1 MQYWVDAKRLNDLIK
16 MRGLTIEQVEAECHV
31 KKRHDLFM
39 KLVTEGGP
47 TRDLFLLGDVARAID
62 VPTTEFVKSHIGEEG
77 DDSNDVRV
85 FEAQKERPLDYN
97 ESHYIDQS
105 MGMEK
110 LKEYNLI

>member
-1 MQYWVDAKRLNDLIK
+1 MQYWVDAKRLNDFIK

-47 TRDLFLLGDVARAID
+47 TRDFFLLGDIERAID
-62 VPTTEFVKSHIGEEG
+62 VPMTEFVKSHIGEEG
-77 DDSNDVRV
+77 DDSNDIRV
-85 FEAQKERPLDYN
+85 FEAQKSWPLDYD

-105 MGMEK
+105 IGLEK
-110 LKEYNLI
+110 LTESNLI

>member
-1 MQYWVDAKRLNDLIK
+1 MQYWVDAKRLNDFIK
-16 MRGLTIEQVEAECHV
+16 MRGLTIEQVEAECHI

-47 TRDLFLLGDVARAID
+47 TRDFFLLGDIERAID
-62 VPTTEFVKSHIGEEG
+62 VPMTEFVKSHIGEEG
-77 DDSNDVRV
+77 DDSNDIRV
-85 FEAQKERPLDYN
+85 FEAQKSWPLDYD

-105 MGMEK
+105 IGLEK

>member
-1 MQYWVDAKRLNDLIK
+1 MQYWVDAKRLNDFIK

-47 TRDLFLLGDVARAID
+47 TRDLFLLGDIGRAID
-62 VPTTEFVKSHIGEEG
+62 VPTTEFSKFHIGEEG
-77 DDSNDVRV
+77 DDSNDAQILQ
-85 FEAQKERPLDYN
+85 AQKSWPLDYD
-97 ESHYIDQS
+97 ESHYIDKS
-105 MGMEK
+105 IGVEK

>member
-1 MQYWVDAKRLNDLIK
+1 MQAGRPQPGKCPRKPGNQPHSWGYI
-16 MRGLTIEQVEAECHV
+16 G
-31 KKRHDLFM
+31 
-39 KLVTEGGP
+39 
-47 TRDLFLLGDVARAID
+47 RAID
-62 VPTTEFVKSHIGEEG
+62 VPTTEFVKYHIGEEG

-85 FEAQKERPLDYN
+85 FEAQKSRPLDYD

>member
-1 MQYWVDAKRLNDLIK
+1 M
-16 MRGLTIEQVEAECHV
+16 
-31 KKRHDLFM
+31 
-39 KLVTEGGP
+39 
-47 TRDLFLLGDVARAID
+47 
-62 VPTTEFVKSHIGEEG
+62 TEFVKSHIGEEG

>member
-1 MQYWVDAKRLNDLIK
+1 MMYWVDAKRLNYFIN
-16 MRGLTIEQVEAECHV
+16 MRGLTIAQVEAECYV
-31 KKRHDLFM
+31 KKGHDVFM

-47 TRDLFLLGDVARAID
+47 TRDFFLLGYIGRAID
-62 VPTTEFVKSHIGEEG
+62 VPTTEFVKYHIGEEG

-85 FEAQKERPLDYN
+85 FEAQKSRPLDYD

-105 MGMEK
+105 IGMEK